1 MRERKHGRECGGASA
16 SASMDRD
23 GDGGR
28 RTQKSCVVSHAHV
41 AHELQSLMSF
51 DWLVKSLA

>member
-1 MRERKHGRECGGASA
+1 MRERKHGRERGGA

-28 RTQKSCVVSHAHV
+28 RTQKSWVVSHAHV
-41 AHELQSLMSF
+41 AHELQNLMSF
-51 DWLVKSLA
+51 DWLVK